1 MAKISQAAKKK
12 YLEKIKEYKKVVN
25 GILEN
30 EKKIRLGM
38 LSDEKGANYKR
49 LQLCD
54 ENMNMVSYF
63 LLMNSLSVSLLG
75 IKNEAFLNE
84 ARKCCYKSIIYLEEI
99 VTTYIDAPFSEYED
113 RLATIEAFDDVSR
126 YHLVRKLGFAIASV
140 EDAFGINSKWK
151 WSFVELEGRYT
162 TVLKNLINLKT
173 VLSKMDP
180 SVTGYHERREHLEL
194 AIEMLKR
201 TSARYREKYEL
212 STLRIDDIKLGIN
225 YLAALKRL
233 LTLMNDTDEL
243 EVTKRKID
251 VWTTKMEADSKKK
264 DEEKSRRGEIRK

>member
-12 YLEKIKEYKKVVN
+12 YLEKIKEYKKVVS
-25 GILEN
+25 GFVEN
-30 EKKIRLGM
+30 EKKIKLLM
-38 LSDEKGANYKR
+38 QNSQKGANYKR

-54 ENMNMVSYF
+54 ENINMVSYF
-63 LLMNSLSVSLLG
+63 ILMNSLSVSLLG

-99 VTTYIDAPFSEYED
+99 VSTYIDAPFSEYEE

-126 YHLVRKLGFAIASV
+126 YKLVRKLGFAIASV

-173 VLSKMDP
+173 VLSKMNP
-180 SVTGYHERREHLEL
+180 SVEGYRERRDHLEL

-212 STLRIDDIKLGIN
+212 STLRIDDIKQGIN

-233 LTLMNDTDEL
+233 QTLMNDTDDIEI
-243 EVTKRKID
+243 TKRKID

-264 DEEKSRRGEIRK
+264 DEEKNRRGVVKK

>member
-99 VTTYIDAPFSEYED
+99 VTTYIDVPFSEYED

-151 WSFVELEGRYT
+151 W
-162 TVLKNLINLKT
+162 
-173 VLSKMDP
+173 
-180 SVTGYHERREHLEL
+180 
-194 AIEMLKR
+194 
-201 TSARYREKYEL
+201 
-212 STLRIDDIKLGIN
+212 
-225 YLAALKRL
+225 
-233 LTLMNDTDEL
+233 
-243 EVTKRKID
+243 
-251 VWTTKMEADSKKK
+251 
-264 DEEKSRRGEIRK
+264 

>member
-99 VTTYIDAPFSEYED
+99 VTTYIDVPFSEYED